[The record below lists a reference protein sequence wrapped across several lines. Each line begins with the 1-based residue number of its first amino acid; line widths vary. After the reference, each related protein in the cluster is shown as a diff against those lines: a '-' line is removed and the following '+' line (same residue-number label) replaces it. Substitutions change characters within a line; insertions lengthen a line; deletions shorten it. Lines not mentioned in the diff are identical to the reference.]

1 MLEGAST
8 HHGTERW
15 TVARNFDEAHARA
28 MANNASSRG
37 TILLSFESV
46 L

>member
-1 MLEGAST
+1 MLEGASA

-15 TVARNFDEAHARA
+15 AVARNFDEAQARA
-28 MANNASSRG
+28 IANNASSRG
-37 TILLSFESV
+37 TILLSLESV

>member
-15 TVARNFDEAHARA
+15 AVATNFDEAHAREI
-28 MANNASSRG
+28 ANKASSRG
-37 TILLSFESV
+37 TILLSLESV